1 MISRVRGVATL
12 VAVTLGVFACGGPDA
27 PTNTTTTTSV
37 STVSTSQSTTST
49 STTSVSGQTTF
60 TLSGTVTDG
69 TSGGILPNIV
79 IRITDGVNS
88 GKTANTGGA
97 GTYSIPGVVPGTMT
111 LSASAT
117 GYVTATKS
125 ASVSADTRVDW
136 ILARVATTTTTST
149 STTTT
154 TSISTTT
161 TSVSS
166 TTNASY
172 GSGAGTNNSL
182 DLSLF
187 FTIAGGALQPS
198 LVVTPKATYSVTGTF
213 TANPNSRTGTIQG
226 TLNGTPANGTFD
238 GTLFINFTS
247 CKASRHYG
255 GTVTTANLNWGVIA
269 ELTLCPSD
277 NWPFGSVN
285 AAKK

>member
-1 MISRVRGVATL
+1 MISRLRGVATL
-12 VAVTLGVFACGGPDA
+12 VAVAFGVFACGGPDG
-27 PTNTTTTTSV
+27 PTNTSTTTSV
-37 STVSTSQSTTST
+37 STGLTSQSTTSIA
-49 STTSVSGQTTF
+49 TTSVPGQTTF
-60 TLSGTVTDG
+60 TVSGTVTDG
-69 TSGGILPNIV
+69 TSGGVLPNIV

-88 GKTANTGGA
+88 GKSANTGSA

-111 LSASAT
+111 FSASAT

-125 ASVSADTRVDW
+125 VSVSADARVDW
-136 ILARVATTTTTST
+136 VLARVITTTTTST
-149 STTTT
+149 ST
-154 TSISTTT
+154 ISTTT

-166 TTNASY
+166 TTSASY
-172 GSGAGTNNSL
+172 GSGGGTNNSL

-187 FTIAGGALQPS
+187 FTIAGGALMPS
-198 LVVTPKATYSVTGTF
+198 LVVTPKATYTVTGTF

-226 TLNGTPANGTFD
+226 TLTGSPADGAFD

-247 CKASRHYG
+247 CRASRHYG
-255 GTVTTANLNWGVIA
+255 GTVSTASLSWGVIA
-269 ELTLCPSD
+269 EMALCPSD

>member
-1 MISRVRGVATL
+1 MVSRVRGVATL
-12 VAVTLGVFACGGPDA
+12 IAVTLGVFACGGPDA

-49 STTSVSGQTTF
+49 STTSVPGATTF
-60 TLSGTVTDG
+60 TVSGTVTDG

-88 GKTANTGGA
+88 GKTANTGSA

-125 ASVSADTRVDW
+125 VSVSADTRVDW
-136 ILARVATTTTTST
+136 VLARVV
-149 STTTT
+149 TTTT

-161 TSVSS
+161 TSVS
-166 TTNASY
+166 TTTSASY
-172 GSGAGTNNSL
+172 GSGGGTNNSL

-187 FTIAGGALQPS
+187 FTIAGGALRPS
-198 LVVTPKATYSVTGTF
+198 LVVTPKATYTVTGTF

-226 TLNGTPANGTFD
+226 TLSGSPADGAFD

-247 CKASRHYG
+247 CRASRHYG
-255 GTVTTANLNWGVIA
+255 GTVTTASLSWGVIA

>member
-1 MISRVRGVATL
+1 MISRLGGVATL
-12 VAVTLGVFACGGPDA
+12 LTLTVGAFACGGPDG
-27 PTNTTTTTSV
+27 PTNTSTTTSV
-37 STVSTSQSTTST
+37 STGLTSQSTTSIA
-49 STTSVSGQTTF
+49 TTSVPGQTTF
-60 TLSGTVTDG
+60 TVSGTVTDG

-88 GKTANTGGA
+88 GKSANTGGA

-125 ASVSADTRVDW
+125 VSVSADTRVDW
-136 ILARVATTTTTST
+136 VLARVITTTTTST
-149 STTTT
+149 
-154 TSISTTT
+154 ISTTT
-161 TSVSS
+161 TSVST

-172 GSGAGTNNSL
+172 GSGGGTNNSL

-187 FTIAGGALQPS
+187 FTIAGGALRPS
-198 LVVTPKATYSVTGTF
+198 LVVTPKATYTVTGTF

-226 TLNGTPANGTFD
+226 TLSGSPADGAFD

-247 CKASRHYG
+247 CRASRHYG
-255 GTVTTANLNWGVIA
+255 GTVTTASLSWGVIA
-269 ELTLCPSD
+269 ELTLCTSD